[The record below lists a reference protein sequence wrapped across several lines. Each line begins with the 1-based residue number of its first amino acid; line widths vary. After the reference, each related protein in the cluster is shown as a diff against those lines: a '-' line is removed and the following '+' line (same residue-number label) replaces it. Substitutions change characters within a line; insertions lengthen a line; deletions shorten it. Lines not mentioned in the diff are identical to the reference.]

1 MLQNK
6 RMRIISK
13 TYKKVRRNLIKR
25 SLKISNHLTNEA
37 KLQVKLNK
45 TYEDSDDSNN
55 GVKEW

>member
-1 MLQNK
+1 
-6 RMRIISK
+6 MRIISK

>member
-1 MLQNK
+1 MLQTK
-6 RMRIISK
+6 RMRIVRK

-45 TYEDSDDSNN
+45 TSDDSNN